1 MTNLGASDP
10 VVWVPKGWGG
20 ETIVVNS
27 NEYCG
32 KILHF
37 VKGHRCSWHYHEI
50 KDETFYVYKGAIELT
65 YGETDDITD
74 ATTVVL
80 AEGDKF
86 HITRGL
92 RHQMYALL
100 NTELLEFSTRHYD
113 EDSHRVEKGD

>member
-86 HITRGL
+86 NITRGL
-92 RHQMYALL
+92 RH
-100 NTELLEFSTRHYD
+100 
-113 EDSHRVEKGD
+113 